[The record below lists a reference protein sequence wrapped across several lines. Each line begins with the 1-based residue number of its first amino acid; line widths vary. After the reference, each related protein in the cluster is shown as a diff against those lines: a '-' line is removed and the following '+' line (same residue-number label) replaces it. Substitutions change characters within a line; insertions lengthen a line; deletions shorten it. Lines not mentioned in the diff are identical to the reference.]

1 MINLIR
7 RRRAHPRGQSL
18 VEFALVVPILILVI
32 VGIFEG
38 GRAIYTYNALSNAT
52 REALREAIVHQN
64 IPAIEAEADR
74 VLGGFA
80 ADTDMVIDGSDCGTP
95 AETPCVYR
103 VELTYEFEP
112 VLIGAFFSPT
122 LAAEGEM
129 PVEAIQP

>member
-1 MINLIR
+1 M
-7 RRRAHPRGQSL
+7 
-18 VEFALVVPILILVI
+18 

-38 GRAIYTYNALSNAT
+38 GRAIYTYNALSNADSRKHSGKRSST
-52 REALREAIVHQN
+52 RTSSPSRPRQTASWEAL
-64 IPAIEAEADR
+64 P
-74 VLGGFA
+74 
-80 ADTDMVIDGSDCGTP
+80 ADTDMVIDGIDCGTP

-103 VELTYEFEP
+103 VEMTYEFEP